1 MYYFK
6 KFQKREIGVIKRKQ
20 PQTTAN
26 NRKQPQRKSKKSK
39 KDFQK
44 PHAPSTNLPKFFFK
58 GEVKNNS

>member
-6 KFQKREIGVIKRKQ
+6 KFQKREIGVIKRE
-20 PQTTAN
+20 TTAN
-26 NRKQPQRKSKKSK
+26 NRKQVQKTAKNQK

-44 PHAPSTNLPKFFFK
+44 PHALSTNLPKFFFK